1 MSCEARAIDQLRGS
15 GVRLTPQR
23 AMVLEAIYHSD
34 GHLSVDEVHER
45 VQALSPYVDLS
56 TVYRTVMFLKQQGVI
71 GELRLDG
78 QPVRYEAIHSGHE
91 HHHAVCSVC
100 GAMIE
105 VDPHDLEN
113 LGELMDAKYGFAV
126 NLVHLTLT
134 GQCPACRASQ
144 PAP

>member
-1 MSCEARAIDQLRGS
+1 MSCETRAIDQLRGS

-56 TVYRTVMFLKQQGVI
+56 TVYRTVLFLKQQGVI

-78 QPVRYEAIHSGHE
+78 QPVRYEAVRFGQE
-91 HHHAVCSVC
+91 HHHAVCSTC
-100 GAMIE
+100 GEMIE
-105 VDPHDLEN
+105 VASDDLED
-113 LGELMDAKYGFAV
+113 LSAILDRKYGFAV
-126 NLVHLTLT
+126 NIVHLTLT
-134 GQCPACRASQ
+134 GQCPECRAN
-144 PAP
+144 